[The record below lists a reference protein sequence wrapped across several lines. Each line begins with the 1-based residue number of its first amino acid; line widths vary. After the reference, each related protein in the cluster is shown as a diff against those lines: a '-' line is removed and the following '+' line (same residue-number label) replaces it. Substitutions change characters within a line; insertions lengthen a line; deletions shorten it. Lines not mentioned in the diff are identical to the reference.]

1 MTRGSTAPAQSL
13 FSQKLSTKRKVDH
26 AVDLQKTLDPESY
39 RDFMEALKN
48 IAISAPVLRATLKE
62 CGYVISPSTL
72 SRWRKQVTKG
82 SVK

>member
-1 MTRGSTAPAQSL
+1 MTAQKQSL
-13 FSQKLSTKRKVDH
+13 FNQKLKEKKKPDH

-48 IAISAPVLRATLKE
+48 IAISAPVLCATLKE